1 MEKLQHS
8 FEEKQQEVVHVTQ
21 QVETKTEYVLE
32 LERKL
37 QDAEGTRRA
46 LHNAIQELK
55 GNIRVF
61 ARVRPAPEDA
71 ELAIEFLAKG
81 DDGRNK
87 LALSVGEKEPLP
99 FAFDKI
105 FDPSAGQEAMFAE
118 VDGLV
123 QSALDG
129 FKVCI
134 FAYGQTGSGKTYTMQ
149 GTREPQG
156 WGLIPRSLRKLLE
169 SAEAMR
175 AQGWE
180 WDLSASF
187 LEIYNEQIR
196 DLLREAEGSRTPG
209 KVVKA
214 PDHKIQHD
222 KAWGST
228 VTNMTSEPVT
238 SMEQVAALMTRAA
251 KMRAVGS
258 TDMNATSSRS
268 HSVFALYLSGTNS
281 KLNAQL
287 HGALHL
293 VDLAGSERLDRSG
306 ATGEAAKETMAIN
319 KSLST
324 LSRVFVSKA
333 TGAAHVPFKDSKLTH
348 LMEPCLSGQGKTL
361 MVVNV
366 GPEADNAQETLCS
379 LRFASQV
386 NQCDVGGKPVKS
398 AKPMDGAGGA
408 PAKAAAGGAPAK
420 RPASGAPASRP
431 ATAGA
436 KQPARPGTAPPSKRA
451 K

>member
-71 ELAIEFLAKG
+71 DLAIEFLAKG

-169 SAEAMR
+169 SAESMR
-175 AQGWE
+175 AQG
-180 WDLSASF
+180 
-187 LEIYNEQIR
+187 
-196 DLLREAEGSRTPG
+196 G
-209 KVVKA
+209 
-214 PDHKIQHD
+214 
-222 KAWGST
+222 
-228 VTNMTSEPVT
+228 
-238 SMEQVAALMTRAA
+238 
-251 KMRAVGS
+251 
-258 TDMNATSSRS
+258 
-268 HSVFALYLSGTNS
+268 SGTS
-281 KLNAQL
+281 PP
-287 HGALHL
+287 
-293 VDLAGSERLDRSG
+293 RS
-306 ATGEAAKETMAIN
+306 
-319 KSLST
+319 S
-324 LSRVFVSKA
+324 
-333 TGAAHVPFKDSKLTH
+333 
-348 LMEPCLSGQGKTL
+348 
-361 MVVNV
+361 
-366 GPEADNAQETLCS
+366 
-379 LRFASQV
+379 
-386 NQCDVGGKPVKS
+386 
-398 AKPMDGAGGA
+398 
-408 PAKAAAGGAPAK
+408 
-420 RPASGAPASRP
+420 
-431 ATAGA
+431 
-436 KQPARPGTAPPSKRA
+436 
-451 K
+451 